1 MAKGRKKRPTSGV
14 VVQSYLRLGTISLST
29 SPILLN
35 LLCPKT
41 IDRKLSL

>member
-1 MAKGRKKRPTSGV
+1 MAKGRKNSSSSGL

-41 IDRKLSL
+41 IVRKLSR